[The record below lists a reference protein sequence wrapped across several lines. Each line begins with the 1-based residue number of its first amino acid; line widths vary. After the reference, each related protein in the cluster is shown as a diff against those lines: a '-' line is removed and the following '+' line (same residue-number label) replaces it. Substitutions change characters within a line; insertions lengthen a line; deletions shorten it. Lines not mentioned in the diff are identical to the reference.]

1 MEKTITIDGKDVRL
15 NNNIGWTMEYRDQFG
30 RDIVPALMPLLGG
43 LISITGGIIEEIGG
57 TGGEVDAA
65 TVIQAMSGEKIDDIL
80 LQLSQLEITDFINI
94 VWALAKNA
102 DGSIQEP
109 RRWVRQ
115 FETFPLDEI
124 LPVVGEMIIKSVTS
138 SKNWERLQALAEG
151 LKPTKE

>member
-1 MEKTITIDGKDVRL
+1 MEKTIVIDGKDVRL

-43 LISITGGIIEEIGG
+43 LVSIAGGIIEEIGG
-57 TGGEVDAA
+57 TGGEVDTAA
-65 TVIQAMSGEKIDDIL
+65 VIQAMSGDRLDDIL
-80 LQLSQLEITDFINI
+80 LQLSQLELTDFINI

-102 DGSIQEP
+102 DRSIPEP

-124 LPVVGEMIIKSVTS
+124 LPVVGEMIFKSVAS
-138 SKNWERLQALAEG
+138 SKNWERLQAMLEG